1 MGEDENL
8 SAEELIEKAI
18 KLNPKTKNTKG
29 YLTSRRNSARR
40 ACSESLDGTRENG
53 RRASLSARSA
63 VAPERA
69 SVAHREFA
77 RAWEAVEFLC
87 CRKTKLMKDLSRGW
101 APAARE

>member
-40 ACSESLDGTRENG
+40 ADLERLDGMKENG
-53 RRASLSARSA
+53 R
-63 VAPERA
+63 
-69 SVAHREFA
+69 
-77 RAWEAVEFLC
+77 
-87 CRKTKLMKDLSRGW
+87 W
-101 APAARE
+101 ATL